1 MTPREELEM
10 LRAQQGPL
18 ESLAPQAP
26 EMPTPPPGVTPI
38 TPQSKTRPPLPPM
51 NVDPTE
57 GMDEMDKLIVGWG
70 HNVDKTLRG
79 LSRVLPQGSEEY
91 RKRGKEAEEAYER
104 HHPGGW
110 ATVGDIGADVLNSAI
125 PVAKGGQLLSQGLG
139 FLAKHAGKVPVLGK
153 ALGLLPSAGA
163 IGDVAANAAYAGI
176 TSPENSGDAA
186 LKGGLGAAAGRAI
199 PQAVGRLGRPV
210 KTSPITEMM
219 LDEGIPLTPGQ
230 SGGPLAR
237 ALEGSLYNTP
247 FMPGIRRSV
256 GNAQK
261 LGQEAS
267 EDFLTDASR
276 LAANPKA
283 HGLTDTQA
291 EQWLEGAKNI
301 NDVNTSTVPIQA
313 IAALLHIKTSGTT
326 FVALS
331 GLYGTDIGR
340 AFLTGKLPYQELA
353 RQAPQLAPYAQ
364 QVMRA
369 SATAQEQPTQE

>member
-18 ESLAPQAP
+18 EGLAPQAP
-26 EMPTPPPGVTPI
+26 GMPTPPPGVTPI
-38 TPQSKTRPPLPPM
+38 NPGARTPLPPM

-79 LSRVLPQGSEEY
+79 LSRILPQGSEGY

-163 IGDVAANAAYAGI
+163 VGDIAANAAYAGA

-186 LKGGLGAAAGRAI
+186 LKGGAGAAAGRAL
-199 PQAVGRLGRPV
+199 PATVARLGRPV

-219 LDEGIPLTPGQ
+219 LEEGIPLTPGQ
-230 SGGPLAR
+230 AGGSLAR
-237 ALEGSLYNTP
+237 AFEGSLYNTP

-267 EDFLTDASR
+267 EDFLTDAGR
-276 LAANPKA
+276 LANNPA
-283 HGLTDTQA
+283 AYGLTDTQA
-291 EQWLEGAKNI
+291 EQWLKGAENI

-313 IAALLHIKTSGTT
+313 LAALFHIKTGGSS

-340 AFLTGKLPYQELA
+340 AFLTGQLPYQELI
-353 RQAPQLAPYAQ
+353 RRAPQLAPYAQ

-369 SATAQEQPTQE
+369 AATTDGAPTQE